1 MRDKSNGSS
10 EETTMSSS
18 KELAFAV
25 AAFLTSSFCIVEL
38 TFSIRLGSLA
48 LIADAFHNVSD
59 VLSIAIAWHAH
70 RLSRRKKSDDSFF
83 TFAYRRAE
91 LLGGFFN
98 LSSLISLSLFVVLE
112 AIPRFIAPES
122 TSNVNALYSVEFMG
136 IAGAGIAMNL
146 TCALIFGC
154 AGVAAHGGHSHGH
167 SHGHGAAS
175 HASHSSHSHDI
186 NDADADESS
195 GLLANAKG
203 QAKKP
208 KLDVNILALLIHMVG
223 DVFSSIVVLAM
234 GLVIY
239 FFGNKPWAPYVD
251 PVASLVIVA
260 IILAST
266 LPAFKRITGVL
277 MQRSP
282 IDPGA
287 LRAELLKV
295 GGVLSLHELHVWSV
309 DEGTINIGTAHVVT
323 SAANASAVCDSF
335 RAVFHRFG
343 VHNCTVQTEL
353 RDDGEGESC
362 QSICAPNCGEP
373 KCC

>member
-1 MRDKSNGSS
+1 MSS
-10 EETTMSSS
+10 SSSSSSSS

-25 AAFLTSSFCIVEL
+25 AAFLTSAFCIVEL

-48 LIADAFHNVSD
+48 LIADAFHNISD

-122 TSNVNALYSVEFMG
+122 TSDINPLYSVEFMG

-167 SHGHGAAS
+167 SHGHGTAS
-175 HASHSSHSHDI
+175 HASHSSPI
-186 NDADADESS
+186 NDADESS
-195 GLLANAKG
+195 GLLANAN
-203 QAKKP
+203 AKKP

-239 FFGNKPWAPYVD
+239 FYGNKPWAPYVD
-251 PVASLVIVA
+251 PVASLIIVV

-282 IDPGA
+282 VDPGA
-287 LRAELLKV
+287 LRAELLKIR
-295 GGVLSLHELHVWSV
+295 GVLSLHELHVWSV

-335 RAVFHRFG
+335 RAVFHQFN